1 MESSGLFMDTEK
13 RNDTCY
19 TYGPVPSRRLGL
31 SLGVDIVTPKVCTL
45 DCVYCQLGR
54 TTRKSAVRQDFV
66 DVRAVLREI
75 REKVEAG
82 LQADYIT
89 IGGSGEP
96 TLNAR
101 LGDLIDGIRGLTRI
115 PVAILTNGTLL
126 YRADVRAD
134 CAKADV
140 VMPTLDAG
148 DPLVFEAVNRPAP
161 DITIEKLV
169 SGLRAFRRHFA
180 GQIWLEV
187 FFIAGVNTDGAQVE
201 KIKNFIDQIQ
211 PDKIHLNTA
220 VRPPAEPD
228 VRAVPRDAMLAIAQR
243 LGPACEVIGEAPTG
257 SCERHDQH
265 AEAEV
270 VSVLKRRPCS
280 IEDLATGLRMDPAQ
294 VAEYVADLQRQG
306 VVTSEQRGRI
316 TYFQIRPD
324 SGR

>member
-1 MESSGLFMDTEK
+1 MDAEK
-13 RNDTCY
+13 KNRTCY

-45 DCVYCQLGR
+45 DCIYCQLGR
-54 TTRKSAVRQDFV
+54 TTRKSSVRQDFI
-66 DVRAVLREI
+66 DIEAVLREI

-82 LQADYIT
+82 LRADYIT

-101 LGDLIDGIRGLTRI
+101 LGDLIEGIRAITPI

-148 DPLVFEAVNRPAP
+148 DPAVFEAMNRPTG

-169 SGLRAFRRHFA
+169 SGLRTFRREFR

-187 FFIAGVNTDGAQVE
+187 FFVAGVNTDPAQVE
-201 KIKNFIDQIQ
+201 KIKNFITQIQ
-211 PDKIHLNTA
+211 PDKVHLNTA
-220 VRPPAEPD
+220 VRPPAEPN
-228 VRAVPRDAMLAIAQR
+228 VQAVPRDAMEALVRQ
-243 LGPACEVIGEAPTG
+243 LGVTCEVIGEAPAG
-257 SCERHDQH
+257 PAERHDQH
-265 AEAEV
+265 TEAEV
-270 VSVLKRRPCS
+270 ISVLKRRPCT
-280 IEDLATGLRMDPAQ
+280 IEDLSIGLRMDPAQ
-294 VAEYVADLQRQG
+294 VAGYIARLLEQG
-306 VVTSEQRGRI
+306 VATSEQRGSV
-316 TYFQIRPD
+316 TYFHIRPD